1 MPEIAS
7 ERHLS
12 QKVLYVKC
20 RRTIES
26 ACLVWYWFVN
36 GLRGFGNWCHLHV
49 WNMLWQVLK
58 WKSCPSWTLSRK
70 ALNHHQSQWRDPEQ
84 EVLSNRQGNYWH
96 YVLVVEVIG
105 THIRSLRGYFLF
117 IGLHHGALLGFVSHA
132 TLHIFEVAVLRAS
145 KGCHTGSQ
153 VSLILLY
160 SSVGCWDETR
170 FVL

>member
-20 RRTIES
+20 RRAIES

-84 EVLSNRQGNYWH
+84 EVLSNRQGNHWH

-105 THIRSLRGYFLF
+105 THIGLLRGNL
-117 IGLHHGALLGFVSHA
+117 LLGCIMELCLVLSRM
-132 TLHIFEVAVLRAS
+132 LHFIFLRYLFYEHPYQRVTS
-145 KGCHTGSQ
+145 WQSGF
-153 VSLILLY
+153 I
-160 SSVGCWDETR
+160 DPPI
-170 FVL
+170 